1 MKKLLFILILLIG
14 FTGFSQNK
22 KYSTYRVSQHET
34 ISSIARKLGV
44 TPYDLLKLN
53 PDAKDGIDIDE
64 VLIVPNKNYSGK
76 VISNTQT
83 SSVII
88 KQKDS
93 IVDGFLYHTV
103 KPHETIFS
111 LSQKFKV
118 SKRKVRKLNK
128 LNRKGDISI
137 GQVLK
142 FPTNLKNTVQQ
153 TVKEKTPDVDQ
164 TIVNNNFTIYTVKPL
179 DTYYSLNK
187 KFNTTEEQL
196 KLVNPNLA
204 EGLKA
209 GLVIKIPKLN
219 TTIVNNGIDS
229 VLKDTIQL
237 NTKPKYIVH
246 KVQAKEGFFRL
257 KQLYGITKEE
267 ILKANPEL
275 PALKEGLKLGMEIKI
290 PVKIDE
296 SLMVEGDIHGK
307 SLNVVM
313 MLPFNADKDISFS
326 EDSKKAKLLNKV
338 TDFYLGSLM
347 ALDSLKKKG
356 LSVNVKVFD
365 TKNSDFV
372 VDKILNS
379 YDFNTVNLVI
389 APIKKKQFKKV
400 ASKLEAF
407 NIPVISP
414 VSKKDYSTLGF
425 KNSIQNVPIKSV
437 IEDRMISYI
446 LSNVTNQNIVI
457 VTDEKKP
464 NSKEDFNINLI
475 TSKLT
480 KHDSIK
486 KVSVVRMKDGYIE
499 RELFEDSIK
508 EDKENWVLL
517 ASNKLATINIALGNL
532 AVFPKKIQVTLYSL
546 SKPENLEDSEKSTE
560 LNKLHFQYPDVSF
573 IDLESSTIKNFNN
586 DYKIKYGGEPTDL
599 SYKGFD
605 TTYDTL
611 IRLANFEDID
621 KAFNAGKSIR
631 LATQF
636 DYKQNLNNSFTNLG
650 VLILRYN
657 DFKLEKVY

>member
-76 VISNTQT
+76 VISSNTQT

-372 VDKILNS
+372 VNKILNS
-379 YDFNTVNLVI
+379 YNFKDINLVI
-389 APIKKKQFKKV
+389 APIKKNHFKSV
-400 ASKLEAF
+400 SSKLEHY
-407 NIPVISP
+407 NIPVLS
-414 VSKKDYSTLGF
+414 VSKKNYSGLGY
-425 KNSIQNVPIKSV
+425 KNIVQNVPTKLIL
-437 IEDRMISYI
+437 EHRMIDYI
-446 LSNVTNQNIVI
+446 LNNVSNQNII
-457 VTDEKKP
+457 IIADEKKP
-464 NSKEDFNINLI
+464 HEKEQFNITDI
-475 TSKLT
+475 QSRLT
-480 KHDSIK
+480 KNDSIK
-486 KVSVVRMKDGYIE
+486 KVTVMRMKDGYIE

-517 ASNKLATINIALGNL
+517 ASNKSATINIALGNL
-532 AVFPKKIQVTLYSL
+532 AVFPKEFKVSLFSL
-546 SKPENLEDSEKSTE
+546 SKPKNLEDSEKSTE
-560 LNKLHFQYPDVSF
+560 LNKLHFQYPDVNF

-605 TTYDTL
+605 TTYDIL
-611 IRLANFEDID
+611 VRLANFEDID
-621 KAFNAGKSIR
+621 KAFSAGKSIR

-636 DYKQNLNNSFTNLG
+636 DYKQNLNQSFSNLG
-650 VLILRYN
+650 VFILRYN